1 MISKSLTLGC
11 VLWCSSYSFAQDVP
25 NPRPIT
31 LAEYQKAKTFTIPN
45 LDTDTY
51 LKIENTYI
59 LDRYESRKPYFVT
72 GDDGLKKR
80 IDLYKVIAKEGMQE
94 LGLLIFYTNESGKV
108 FQACMPNFTADSK
121 VWEQYFADIDNIN
134 KTEKNYILKLSYIL
148 SKEMGFQLYK
158 ALNQGKDL
166 SKESATYGNDV
177 CFPGTELVTMADGS
191 TKILQD
197 IKSGDEVVTVDPLSQ
212 ATKTVKIKELTTHEA
227 KNYAIMQVLLIK
239 DEVLDLS
246 GGTYVRLSHKIL
258 EATPNHPMKTA
269 AGNMKIADIQLGEQ
283 VLCLNSATGKYE
295 SFSVQDKREFAGGN
309 QKVYNMVAEAGD
321 TFIMNGVMVRQKP

>member
-1 MISKSLTLGC
+1 MILKTLTLGC
-11 VLWCSSYSFAQDVP
+11 ILFCSTYSFAQDVP
-25 NPRPIT
+25 NPRP
-31 LAEYQKAKTFTIPN
+31 LSLSEYQKAKTFTVPD
-45 LDTDTY
+45 LDNDTY

-59 LDRYESRKPYFVT
+59 LDRYEGRKPYFVT

-80 IDLYKVIAKEGMQE
+80 IDLYKVIAKDGMQE
-94 LGLLIFYTNESGKV
+94 LGLLIIYTNESGKV
-108 FQACMPNFTADSK
+108 FQACMPNFTADTK
-121 VWEQYFADIDNIN
+121 VWEQYFEDIDNIN
-134 KTEKNYILKLSYIL
+134 KLEKNYILKLSYIL

-191 TKILQD
+191 TKILKD
-197 IKSGDEVVTVDPLSQ
+197 INPGDEVVTVDPLSKVI
-212 ATKTVKIKELTTHEA
+212 KTVKIKELTTHEA
-227 KNYAIMQVLLIK
+227 KNYAITQVLLYK
-239 DEVLDLS
+239 EEVVNLPE
-246 GGTYVRLSHKIL
+246 GIYVRLSHKTL

-269 AGNMKIADIQLGEQ
+269 AGNMRIADVQLGGK
-283 VLCLNSATGKYE
+283 VLCLNNLTGNYE
-295 SFSVQDKREFAGGN
+295 TFGVQDKREFAGGK